1 MKSILAELTNRVDL
15 ALELSALTTRDFDE
29 GYHIGFAHGL
39 REARDLI
46 EMDDHEE

>member
-1 MKSILAELTNRVDL
+1 MKSILAELTNRVEL
-15 ALELSALTTRDFDE
+15 SLELADITTSDFDG

-46 EMDDHEE
+46 EQKEIE

>member
-1 MKSILAELTNRVDL
+1 MNSIHAELTNRVDL
-15 ALELSALTTRDFDE
+15 ALELAALTTRDFDE

-46 EMDDHEE
+46 EQEGIE